1 MQKAALR
8 FHSAGSSYVAR
19 RLVADEGASLSA
31 GLGSRSV
38 VASYELCD
46 FRQVALPLWMVRPN
60 PSCHPV
66 PCQLLCPLP
75 SHLLCISHAD
85 LSFLSTSRPLS
96 LLFPLL
102 GIPFLAGPTLSG
114 QCSPVVFFIGLAKK
128 GSFRFFCNTLWKKP
142 EQTFWSIFHF
152 LSCCFTARLTPF
164 SGWELHQAASPKTI
178 LQDS

>member
-1 MQKAALR
+1 MQKKALR
-8 FHSAGSSYVAR
+8 FHFTGSCYVAR

-31 GLGSRSV
+31 GLGSRPV

-66 PCQLLCPLP
+66 PCRLLCPLP
-75 SHLLCISHAD
+75 SHSLCISHAD

-114 QCSPVVFFIGLAKK
+114 QCSPVAFLLAWPKK
-128 GSFRFFCNTLWKKP
+128 VHSGFSVIPYGKNPNKLFG
-142 EQTFWSIFHF
+142 QY
-152 LSCCFTARLTPF
+152 FTSL
-164 SGWELHQAASPKTI
+164 AAV
-178 LQDS
+178 LQPV